1 MKTGRKYLSDNA
13 KKMRRAPTQKRSRER
28 VQNILKV
35 ACELIALQGSDG
47 MKMGEL
53 AEKAGVSIGSLYQY
67 FPDKAAIIHALADR
81 YNDESRHCIEEA
93 LSEVTTSHSL
103 IAAFDHLIDTY
114 FELFLAEPVICDIWT
129 GTQAD
134 KTLRD
139 MELEVSR
146 ENGAFLA
153 RTIARLRNEQ
163 TADPSISARC
173 LLIMSMGEATM
184 RLAISVPVDEGREIV
199 GSYKRMTRREIT
211 EMLDAS

>member
-1 MKTGRKYLSDNA
+1 MSDKA

-81 YNDESRHCIEEA
+81 YNDESRHCIEES
-93 LSEVTTSHSL
+93 LSAVTSAHNL
-103 IAAFDHLIDTY
+103 IAAFDQLIDTY

-184 RLAISVPVDEGREIV
+184 RLAISVPIDEGREIV

-211 EMLDAS
+211 EMLGAS